1 MPHADDEPNALGE
14 IDFLRIMRSS
24 RFTDVKRLG
33 EGGFGVVYKGKH
45 ADGQLRVVK
54 FTPNAHEELLEEGKK
69 MTKLRHP
76 SLIQMFK
83 VWRTPDPDSAY
94 VEMEFCGGGDV
105 HSRIYGGPTL
115 AAELILW
122 PACI

>member
-1 MPHADDEPNALGE
+1 MPHADVEPNALGE

-54 FTPNAHEELLEEGKK
+54 FTPNAHEELLERK
-69 MTKLRHP
+69 RQ
-76 SLIQMFK
+76 S
-83 VWRTPDPDSAY
+83 
-94 VEMEFCGGGDV
+94 
-105 HSRIYGGPTL
+105 
-115 AAELILW
+115 
-122 PACI
+122 